1 MYQYRLSTNGLPKM
15 RYPLQ
20 RSGVDCD
27 STRMKSTDGC
37 KNSNTRIG
45 AATASIDSGMYQES
59 PDPR

>member
-1 MYQYRLSTNGLPKM
+1 
-15 RYPLQ
+15 
-20 RSGVDCD
+20 VDCD